1 MDKNSIE
8 NETQEEVQTYD
19 RDPEIA
25 NMDAYDFIE
34 LLMESRIIWAHKNRV
49 KSPCESPYS

>member
-34 LLMESRIIWAHKNRV
+34 LLMESRII
-49 KSPCESPYS
+49 

>member
-8 NETQEEVQTYD
+8 NQTQEEVQTYD

-25 NMDAYDFIE
+25 KMDAYDFIE
-34 LLMESRIIWAHKNRV
+34 LLMESRII
-49 KSPCESPYS
+49 